1 MPLRASNT
9 EADTNA
15 TTRLVTLGAV
25 PAVSTAVFITPIHS
39 NTGSGVAADTGRGL
53 AASSAASSAAISSSI
68 VLRIVAPV
76 PRRQNNGRRSRLDL
90 VAIRVLDIQAS
101 RGCLLSER
109 QSGNQIL
116 RRTGRAPTGSLVAA
130 SCARHTLRHNGQR
143 EVKSGKVPHSADF
156 SHRSGIATER
166 DRCNTSST

>member
-1 MPLRASNT
+1 MPLTASNT

-53 AASSAASSAAISSSI
+53 AASSAAISSGRW
-68 VLRIVAPV
+68 LRTVAPA
-76 PRRQNNGRRSRLDL
+76 PCPQNNRKKSRLDL

-130 SCARHTLRHNGQR
+130 SCPRHTLRHNGQR